1 MDYLFSIPYLPQ
13 ILVVLAVFFA
23 YQWIAPRLRVRTPGG
38 AGSMD
43 DVLGKV
49 LGSSYREG
57 KLNRQ
62 IASYRKQGH
71 SLAAG

>member
-13 ILVVLAVFFA
+13 ILVVIVLFVA
-23 YQWIAPRLRVRTPGG
+23 YQQIAPRLRVRTPGS

-49 LGSSYREG
+49 LGPS
-57 KLNRQ
+57 
-62 IASYRKQGH
+62 
-71 SLAAG
+71 

>member
-1 MDYLFSIPYLPQ
+1 MIV
-13 ILVVLAVFFA
+13 IVIVLIVA
-23 YQWIAPRLRVRTPGG
+23 YQKIAHRVTLKGPGG
-38 AGSMD
+38 AGGMD

-62 IASYRKQGH
+62 IAGVSTPPTCANRPISAGSRKVR
-71 SLAAG
+71 